1 MAVTGVTS
9 CLFHI
14 YVWAQETNIYPS
26 YYNGHSFQLLPTFA
40 ATVNRSEGQICGT
53 FGVFMPQPAFSR
65 WQLHV
70 ASSGTRSQNNLK
82 IYIADDQTQRYK
94 LNWRRVFGK
103 HVIYGEV

>member
-1 MAVTGVTS
+1 
-9 CLFHI
+9 
-14 YVWAQETNIYPS
+14 
-26 YYNGHSFQLLPTFA
+26 
-40 ATVNRSEGQICGT
+40 
-53 FGVFMPQPAFSR
+53 MPQPAFSR